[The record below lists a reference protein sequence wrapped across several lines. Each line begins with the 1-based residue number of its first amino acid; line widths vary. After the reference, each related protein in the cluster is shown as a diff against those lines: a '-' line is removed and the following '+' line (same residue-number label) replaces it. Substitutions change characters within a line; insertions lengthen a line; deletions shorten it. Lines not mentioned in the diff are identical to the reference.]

1 MSKVKETLRKLSLHK
16 AIDWFYLL
24 GFASNSINKSPLIY
38 KVSPEKV
45 LYGQSLNNDWSPLK
59 FEVLAQSP
67 EKYYEKIKEI
77 TAKTQNILKQN
88 KGKKSKEN
96 IGYLNNKK
104 QKKRHSQKIKL
115 YHTAI

>member
-1 MSKVKETLRKLSLHK
+1 MSKVKETLRKLSFHK

-38 KVSPEKV
+38 KVSSEKV

-67 EKYYEKIKEI
+67 EEYHEKIKQI
-77 TAKTQNILKQN
+77 KNKTQDILKQN
-88 KGKKSKEN
+88 KERKYRENIEYLNRKTKEKTLKKSN
-96 IGYLNNKK
+96 CVI
-104 QKKRHSQKIKL
+104 Q
-115 YHTAI
+115 